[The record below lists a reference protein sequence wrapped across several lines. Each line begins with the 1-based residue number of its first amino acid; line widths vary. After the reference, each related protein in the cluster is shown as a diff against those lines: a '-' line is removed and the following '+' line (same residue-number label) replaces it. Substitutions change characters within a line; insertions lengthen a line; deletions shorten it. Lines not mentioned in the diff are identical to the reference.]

1 MKKRSASKRLKKL
14 NENASELRQP
24 HLNISRLRGYHVFA
38 RSNIPS
44 ETLRVSFT
52 SNAAR
57 VRGIE
62 LAYTDAGRGPAV
74 VLLHGFPFDRSMWR
88 GQVERLSADFRVI
101 APDFR
106 GHGGTTVTDGPS
118 TMEEL
123 AEDVVA
129 LLDELNV
136 SRAVVCGLSMGGYVA
151 LALYRAHPS
160 RVRALVLAD
169 TRAKADT
176 EDARR
181 TREENARRAL
191 AEGMSPIVDA
201 MLPKL
206 LSERARVGEP
216 DVVARVREMM
226 LGISPEGAAAALRG
240 MARRRDQTDILS
252 KIEVP
257 VLVVVGSEDAV
268 TPPSEAEAMH
278 ALIEGSRLRVIEGA
292 GHVSNVE
299 RPEEFDRALA
309 LFLES
314 LPS

>member
-1 MKKRSASKRLKKL
+1 M
-14 NENASELRQP
+14 
-24 HLNISRLRGYHVFA
+24 
-38 RSNIPS
+38 SN
-44 ETLRVSFT
+44 V
-52 SNAAR
+52 AR

-74 VLLHGFPFDRSMWR
+74 LFLHGFPFDRSMWR

-101 APDFR
+101 APDLR
-106 GHGGTTVTDGPS
+106 GHGGTTATREPS
-118 TMEEL
+118 TMEEM

-136 SRAVVCGLSMGGYVA
+136 PRAVVCGLSMGGYVA

-169 TRAKADT
+169 TRAKADA
-176 EDARR
+176 EEARR
-181 TREENARRAL
+181 AREENAQRAL
-191 AEGMSPIVDA
+191 AEGTGPIVDS

-206 LSERARVGEP
+206 LAGRTREGEP
-216 DVVARVREMM
+216 GVVARVREMM
-226 LGISPEGAAAALRG
+226 SAITPEGAAAALRG
-240 MARRRDQTDILS
+240 MALRRDQTDILPS
-252 KIEVP
+252 IDVP
-257 VLVVVGSEDAV
+257 VLVLVGSEDAV

-278 ALIEGSRLRVIEGA
+278 ALIKGSRLRVVEGA

-299 RPEEFDRALA
+299 RPEEFDLALA
-309 LFLES
+309 EFLES